1 MDLLSGLLAAKEI
14 LKMWHEKG
22 FGWLQTNYCFFKN
35 GRLFFAISFAY
46 LAKLLDFSIDTE
58 YKIVASMS
66 DICYSDVAFFYIGS
80 IVVGGWRTVLKNNTP
95 TARRL
100 FYWEMFDITMS
111 RQNEMRS

>member
-66 DICYSDVAFFYIGS
+66 DICYSDVALFYIGS
-80 IVVGGWRTVLKNNTP
+80 IVVGGWRAVLKKQHT
-95 TARRL
+95 TAQRL
-100 FYWEMFDITMS
+100 FYQEMFDITMS